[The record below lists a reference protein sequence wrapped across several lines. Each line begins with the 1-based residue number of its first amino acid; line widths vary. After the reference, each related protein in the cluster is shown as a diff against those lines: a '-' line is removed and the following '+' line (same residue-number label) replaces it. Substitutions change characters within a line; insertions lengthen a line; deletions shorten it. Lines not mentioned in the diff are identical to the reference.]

1 MGERIAMREML
12 LHMRWWYILAAIV
25 FSLYYGIRGI
35 IEESVNKGND
45 KYTKSKKIFVAY
57 IQEFLFKVIFTMSG
71 FFALSL
77 AYNIFVSLKS
87 LNEISAGT
95 VVLLVFLFIWGV
107 TGVAG
112 YLTFLIV
119 SGKFPGQK

>member
-12 LHMRWWYILAAIV
+12 LHMRWWYILAAVV

-35 IEESVNKGND
+35 IEESVNKSND
-45 KYTKSKKIFVAY
+45 KHTKSQKIFVAY

-71 FFALSL
+71 FLALSL
-77 AYNIFVSLKS
+77 AYNMFVSLKS
-87 LNEISAGT
+87 VNEISAGT
-95 VVLLVFLFIWGV
+95 GVLLVFLFIWGV
-107 TGVAG
+107 TGVSG

-119 SGKFPGQK
+119 SGKFPGR